1 METKNLKSRKLSL
14 VLLATATLLFPAAAA
29 VDPCPN
35 NTNEV
40 QVGTLIVGAGGTGLF
55 AGYYLSKLG
64 YENFKIL
71 EATNEIGGR
80 LREVC
85 YTIDTF

>member
-14 VLLATATLLFPAAAA
+14 VLLAATLLFPAAAA

-85 YTIDTF
+85 GMIDAF